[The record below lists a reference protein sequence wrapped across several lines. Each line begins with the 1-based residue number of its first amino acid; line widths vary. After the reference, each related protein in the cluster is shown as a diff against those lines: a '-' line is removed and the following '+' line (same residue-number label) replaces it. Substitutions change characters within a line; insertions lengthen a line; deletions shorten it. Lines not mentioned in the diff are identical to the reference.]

1 MFRIKLDFFPKI
13 GLFWVKW
20 KKIEASWSPKKTM
33 HFYKNRRESRLV
45 ILLDYSCISLQLCA
59 DIIWRTL
66 LCSVLFPMHF
76 FARHPTTYE
85 VHSYFFMRQRGNS
98 VIVFCECNIVKRK
111 TVCTTP
117 QCWLLLQLSK
127 NSGKKKGKKCP
138 YKIVAKGQNVT
149 CRKYNVV
156 LLCNA
161 FGKSNPER
169 KKKTFSKE
177 GKKRKG
183 VTVYKEWECN
193 WK

>member
-1 MFRIKLDFFPKI
+1 MFRIKLDSFPNVGNRPFLSEMEKD
-13 GLFWVKW
+13 
-20 KKIEASWSPKKTM
+20 WSSMIPKKTM

-76 FARHPTTYE
+76 FFARHPTTYE

-117 QCWLLLQLSK
+117 QCWLLLQHSK
-127 NSGKKKGKKCP
+127 NSGQKKKKKKNP

-161 FGKSNPER
+161 FGKSNPE
-169 KKKTFSKE
+169 KKP
-177 GKKRKG
+177 
-183 VTVYKEWECN
+183 
-193 WK
+193 